1 LKPLSYNII
10 EYPYTFHREFF
21 MLRHTFL
28 AVLFCFVLSIS
39 ASGGVITQAPSEH
52 LSLAVQH
59 FKAKDYRAAQVAA
72 RQAPAGGMRDFL
84 IGMSAYKSSEWE
96 EAASA
101 LARAA
106 ETFPI
111 LADYAFYY
119 QADAIFRRGQYA
131 NSIPP
136 LEKLLKEYPD
146 ASLHRPA
153 LLLIANAR
161 FEGKEYPAALAAYQR
176 FIEKYPAGNDSLTA
190 LLRSALCQEQMGD
203 TTAAAAIYRSI
214 WLKYPAADVAGKA
227 EENLQRLVKSG
238 IDVKP
243 FSADEL
249 FKRGSTLY
257 DLSRFD
263 LAAKVF
269 ASIPVDTASPEFKE
283 KLALKTAQTLVKARR
298 YRDAEPVLRKLLTE
312 NTRPEIAAEGTLWL
326 GRIQDKTGR
335 DEDALATFQKLIEL
349 YPTSEFADDAL
360 LESAY
365 IRKFQN
371 RSAEALPFLQ
381 RLLTDYPR
389 SSLTTTAQWEMAWG
403 SYLTGNFPVAAEL
416 FQKLTAVDA
425 YREKALYWGGK
436 TLIAVGDAVGAQSF
450 FSSLLSEYP
459 VGYYALTYR
468 ASANLSPEATTQL
481 PTDVVNLL
489 PLPNGLDRVKTLI
502 ACGLYEEASR
512 ELAGIR
518 KNGNKN
524 QGQIGLARLY
534 LEMGD
539 YNGAIATVRN
549 ERPDKVDSGKIAL
562 WGLLYPCGFRD
573 TVAKNAASCGIS
585 ESLVYSLIRAES
597 NYSPTV
603 KSPAG
608 AIGLMQL
615 MPATASAI
623 AGSKNGKFNP
633 DNLTSPEL
641 NIVYGTKHLK
651 DLIKQYNGDE
661 VLAIAAY
668 NSGAHNV
675 NRWRKTFD
683 NLRQD
688 EFIES
693 IPFGETREYVKK
705 VLTGA
710 SLYRQLYGLKDVTSP
725 TAPLPFRNTSSSGK
739 SLAGRYHA

>member
-1 LKPLSYNII
+1 
-10 EYPYTFHREFF
+10 
-21 MLRHTFL
+21 MLYCTP
-28 AVLFCFVLSIS
+28 FVILLCVILSIP
-39 ASGGVITQAPSEH
+39 ASGGILPDTTPDH

-59 FKAKDYRAAQVAA
+59 IRAKDYRAAGVAA
-72 RQAPAGGMRDFL
+72 RQAPAGGMRDFV

-106 ETFPI
+106 ETFPL
-111 LADYAFYY
+111 LADYALYY

-131 NSIPP
+131 DSIPP

-146 ASLHRPA
+146 TPLHRPA

-161 FEGKEYPAALAAYQR
+161 FEGKEYPSALVAYQR
-176 FIEKYPAGNDSLTA
+176 FIEKYPAGSDSLNA

-227 EENLQRLVKSG
+227 EENLQRLAKRG
-238 IDVKP
+238 IDMKP
-243 FSADEL
+243 YSTDEL
-249 FKRGSTLY
+249 FRRGSTLY
-257 DLSRFD
+257 DMSRFD
-263 LAAKVF
+263 LAAKAF
-269 ASIPVDTASPEFKE
+269 STIPVDTASPEFKE
-283 KLALKTAQTLVKARR
+283 KLTLKTAQALIQARR
-298 YRDAEPVLRKLLTE
+298 YKDAEPALTKLLAE
-312 NTRPEIAAEGTLWL
+312 KPRPEIAAEGTLWL
-326 GRIQDKTGR
+326 GKLQDKTGQ
-335 DEDALATFQKLIEL
+335 DDAALATFQKLVEL
-349 YPTSEFADDAL
+349 YPASEFADDAL

-381 RLLTDYPR
+381 RLLTDHPR

-403 SYLTGNFPVAAEL
+403 SYLTGNFAVAAEL
-416 FQKLTAVDA
+416 FQKLTAVDT

-436 TLIAVGDAVGAQSF
+436 ALIAVDDAVGSQSF

-459 VGYYALTYR
+459 LGYYALTYR
-468 ASANLSPEATTQL
+468 ASANLSPEATPQL
-481 PTDVVNLL
+481 PADVINLL

-502 ACGLYEEASR
+502 ACGLYEEATR
-512 ELAGIR
+512 ELADIKK
-518 KNGNKN
+518 KNGDKSK
-524 QGQIGLARLY
+524 GQIGLARLY

-549 ERPDKVDSGKIAL
+549 ERPDKVDSGKIAI

-573 TVAKNAASCGIS
+573 TVAKNAASCELS

-633 DNLTSPEL
+633 DKLTMPEL
-641 NIVYGTKHLK
+641 NIAYGTKHLK

-675 NRWRKTFD
+675 NRWRKTFG

-705 VLTGA
+705 VLAGA
-710 SLYRQLYGLKDVTSP
+710 SLYRQLYGLKDTTFP
-725 TAPLPFRNTSSSGK
+725 MAPLPFRNTSSSGK
-739 SLAGRYHA
+739 SPAGRYHA